1 LRIKKIAAAVFA
13 VYLGLTLTM
22 GPALVRSE
30 VVDRIVAVVNGE
42 LITLFELNQR
52 VKPYLER
59 FRGKELGRKE
69 KEVILKM
76 KKDVLNK
83 MIEDILIKQRAE
95 EYGIEVTDMEV
106 QNRIRQIKNRNQMTE
121 EELRRELKR
130 QGMSMEEF
138 SKKIRED
145 ILKHRL
151 ISAMVKRKVVVTDEE
166 IEEYYKK
173 HKADFRREKKV
184 KLNLILLPDSVK
196 AKEIFEKIK
205 QGKISFAKAA
215 AEYSVGPQP
224 DKAGDLGYVD
234 WASMNADF
242 KEALKNKEAG
252 DIAPPFEFKD
262 KAALLK
268 VRDIQSGE
276 TRPLSEVKDKI
287 SDQIYKK
294 KFSRQYEEYLSQLRE
309 KAIIDIRL

>member
-1 LRIKKIAAAVFA
+1 MRIKKIAAAVFA
-13 VYLGLTLTM
+13 VYLGLILTM
-22 GPALVRSE
+22 GPAPAKSE

-59 FRGKELGRKE
+59 FRGKELGQKE
-69 KEVILKM
+69 KETILKM

-106 QNRIRQIKNRNQMTE
+106 QNRIRRIKNRNGMAE
-121 EELRRELKR
+121 EEFRKELKR

-138 SKKIRED
+138 SQKIRGD

-166 IEEYYKK
+166 IKEYYKK
-173 HKADFRREKKV
+173 HKADFSREKKV
-184 KLNLILLPDSVK
+184 KLNLILFPDSVN

-224 DKAGDLGYVD
+224 DEAGDLGNVE
-234 WASMNADF
+234 WSSMNADF
-242 KEALKNKEAG
+242 KEALKNKKAG
-252 DIAPPFEFKD
+252 DITPPFEFKD

-276 TRPLSEVKDKI
+276 TKPLSEVKDKI

-309 KAIIDIRL
+309 KAVIDIRL

>member
-1 LRIKKIAAAVFA
+1 LRTKKIIAAVFA
-13 VYLGLTLTM
+13 VYMGMFLTL
-22 GPALVRSE
+22 GAAPAKSE

-59 FRGKELGRKE
+59 FRGKELGQKE
-69 KEVILKM
+69 KETILQM
-76 KKDVLNK
+76 KKDVLDK

-106 QNRIRQIKNRNQMTE
+106 QNRVRRIKNRNQMTE
-121 EELRRELKR
+121 EKFRQELKR
-130 QGMSMEEF
+130 QGMTMEEF
-138 SKKIRED
+138 SQKIRED

-166 IEEYYKK
+166 IKEYYEE
-173 HKADFRREKKV
+173 HKADYSREKKV

-196 AKEIFEKIK
+196 AEEIFEKIK

-224 DKAGDLGYVD
+224 KEGGDLGYVD

-242 KEALKNKEAG
+242 KEALEGKEKG
-252 DIAPPFEFKD
+252 DVTPPFEFKD
-262 KAALLK
+262 KTALLK
-268 VRDIQSGE
+268 ISDFQAGE
-276 TRPLSEVKDKI
+276 TKPLSEVKNEI
-287 SDQIYKK
+287 SDQIYKD
-294 KFSRQYEEYLSQLRE
+294 KFSRQYDEYLSQLRE
-309 KAIIDIRL
+309 NAVIDIRL